1 MAQSGIAKAFRKR
14 RVAGLPWLPEKPAVM
29 VTKIHPSSIV
39 EAGAQLAEGVEIGP
53 FCTVGPKVKLGEAV
67 RLISHVSIFGSTSI
81 GARTVIYPFA
91 ALGTPPQ
98 DTKYKGE
105 DTRLIVGTDN
115 IIRENVCFHLGT
127 KTGRQMTVIGNGGF
141 FMNGSH
147 VGHDC
152 IVGDKVVFSTH
163 SVTGGLAKV
172 DDFVILGGLSAIHQ
186 LGRVGMG
193 AFVGGG
199 APVVGDVIPFGMV
212 DNHGRLHGL
221 NIIGLKRRGVK
232 RETIN
237 ELRAV
242 YRELFLGAGHFE
254 DRLAEIAERHAGSPE
269 VMMIVDFINAG
280 QKRPLCVPRH
290 D

>member
-1 MAQSGIAKAFRKR
+1 
-14 RVAGLPWLPEKPAVM
+14 M

-39 EAGAQLAEGVEIGP
+39 ESGAQLAEGVEIGP
-53 FCTVGPKVKLGEAV
+53 FCTVGPKVKLGDGV
-67 RLISHVSIFGSTSI
+67 RLISHVSISGSTSI

-127 KTGRQMTVIGNGGF
+127 MTGRQMTVIGNGGF
-141 FMNGSH
+141 FMNGAH

-152 IVGDKVVFSTH
+152 IIGNKVVFSTH
-163 SVTGGLAKV
+163 AVTGGLAKV
-172 DDFVILGGLSAIHQ
+172 DDSVILGGLSAVHQ

-221 NIIGLKRRGVK
+221 NIVGLKRRGVK

-242 YRELFLGAGHFE
+242 YRELFHGPGHFE
-254 DRLAEIAERHAGSPE
+254 DRLTGIAERHAGSPE